1 MSNKYLKLRLSS
13 PAKVW
18 AGEATTAGAEYL
30 CSSGP
35 AGAENGQES
44 QGLDLQQIS
53 PLWRRQRRRSKFPL
67 PACVSTQ
74 GKSVVLPLSDVG
86 AGKAFTCSPW
96 FSARQGSSADEVTLT
111 APGGAVQS
119 RLPAILCT
127 SLLSAGAGED
137 YFTIWKAKQICFNLI
152 QCWSQHWFKLED
164 SLGFSVHWGKTYLD
178 EEESF
183 RASQGR
189 IIPLISD
196 ACQNALPGFIDEG
209 DKLI

>member
-1 MSNKYLKLRLSS
+1 MGRGSNHCRSRVSL
-13 PAKVW
+13 
-18 AGEATTAGAEYL
+18 
-30 CSSGP
+30 
-35 AGAENGQES
+35 
-44 QGLDLQQIS
+44 LQWTCRS
-53 PLWRRQRRRSKFPL
+53 REWPGKSRAWSAADFPPWRRQRRRSKFLL

-127 SLLSAGAGED
+127 SLLTAGAGED

-152 QCWSQHWFKLED
+152 QCWSQYWFKLED